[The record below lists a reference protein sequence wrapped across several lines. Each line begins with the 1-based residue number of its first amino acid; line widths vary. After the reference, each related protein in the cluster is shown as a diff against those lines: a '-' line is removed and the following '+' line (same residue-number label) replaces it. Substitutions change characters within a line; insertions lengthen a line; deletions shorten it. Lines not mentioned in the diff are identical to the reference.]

1 MLTKHFFL
9 EYKINSVQ
17 LVLQLEESMSDPL
30 EDK

>member
-1 MLTKHFFL
+1 MLTKHFSL